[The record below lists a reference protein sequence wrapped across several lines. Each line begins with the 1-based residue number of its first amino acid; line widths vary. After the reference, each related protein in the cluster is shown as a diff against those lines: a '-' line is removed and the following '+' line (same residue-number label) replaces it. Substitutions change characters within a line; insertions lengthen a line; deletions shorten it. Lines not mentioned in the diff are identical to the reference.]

1 MEVFSIGIV
10 AKMTGITEFTLR
22 AWERRYGVPLPSRSD
37 TGRRVYA
44 LREIEKLKILKL
56 LTDNGHS
63 IGEIAHLELSKLNAL
78 IKQSIAN
85 SATTQTVLRLIAAT
99 AECDLAKLSA
109 LLKTAQLEN
118 DTRTLLVEIISP
130 TLAEIGR
137 KVIDGELDVYHEHA
151 ASSVIRNLLSGI
163 LYSIEQLP
171 DKNETKTI
179 ILATPEGEHH
189 EFGVLIS
196 AILTA
201 LRGNKVLYLGPNMPA
216 TSLARAIRNVNAAVA
231 VIGCSAPHEALSTS
245 RYKEFVNQ
253 LSAEVDTSVPFWFGG
268 FRNEDI
274 DKLSCLTKR
283 DVVFMNRYQ
292 DLERALR
299 ELSKSP

>member
-1 MEVFSIGIV
+1 MEVFSIGVV
-10 AKMTGITEFTLR
+10 AKMTGLTEFTLR
-22 AWERRYGVPLPSRSD
+22 AWERRYGVPLPNRSD

-56 LTDNGHS
+56 LTEGGHS

-78 IKQSIAN
+78 VKQSIVN
-85 SATTQTVLRLIAAT
+85 SATAQTVLRLVAAT
-99 AECDLAKLSA
+99 TECDLGKLSA
-109 LLKTAQLEN
+109 ILKSAQLEN
-118 DTRTLLVEIISP
+118 DTRTLLVEVISP

-137 KVIDGELDVYHEHA
+137 KVIEGELDVYHEHA

-163 LYSIEQLP
+163 LYSMEQMP
-171 DKNETKTI
+171 DKNEAKTI
-179 ILATPEGEHH
+179 IFATPEGEHH

-196 AILTA
+196 AILVA

-216 TSLARAIRNVNAAVA
+216 ISLARAIKNTNAAVA
-231 VIGCSAPHEALSTS
+231 VIGCSAPNEALSTT

-268 FRNEDI
+268 FRNSDI
-274 DKLSCLTKR
+274 DGLSCLNKR

-292 DLERALR
+292 DLERAMRDL
-299 ELSKSP
+299 LK

>member
-10 AKMTGITEFTLR
+10 AKMTGLTEFTLR
-22 AWERRYGVPLPSRSD
+22 AWERRYGVPLPNRSD

-56 LTDNGHS
+56 LTESGHS
-63 IGEIAHLELSKLNAL
+63 IGEIAHLELPKLNAL
-78 IKQSIAN
+78 VKQSVEN
-85 SATTQTVLRLIAAT
+85 SATAQTVLKLVAAT
-99 AECDLAKLSA
+99 SECDLPRLSA
-109 LLKTAQLEN
+109 LLKSAQLEN
-118 DTRTLLVEIISP
+118 DTRTLLVEVISP

-137 KVIDGELDVYHEHA
+137 RVFDGELDVYHEHA

-196 AILTA
+196 AILAA

-216 TSLARAIRNVNAAVA
+216 ISFARAIKNANAAVA
-231 VIGCSAPHEALSTS
+231 VVGCSAPQEALSTS
-245 RYKEFVNQ
+245 RYKDFVNQ
-253 LSAEVDTSVPFWFGG
+253 LSAEVDNSVPFWFGG

-274 DKLSCLTKR
+274 EKLSCLTKR

-299 ELSKSP
+299 ELSK